1 MRTDPS
7 SLVVAV
13 VFLAVAALVVAVLII
28 KRTERNGDVLHGGY
42 INRNDDKD

>member
-13 VFLAVAALVVAVLII
+13 VFLAVAALVVAVLVNAQA
-28 KRTERNGDVLHGGY
+28 ENCDVLHGGY
-42 INRNDDKD
+42 IKRDDDKD